1 MGHSA
6 LLTGKDYRDLLEIV
20 DLVYG
25 ASCPEALFPS
35 LFEKLARA
43 IGCNSAVYLP
53 VGDAGLPSA
62 KAHGCIVFDTSSQLA
77 REYAEYYW
85 ALDPSCVTRWTK
97 EPNRALRITDVVPA
111 SRFLKSEFAIDFAA
125 RVPYCWGLAGTVGI
139 PGHLIGAMALH
150 RLRHERD
157 FSDRDAAFVQALLP
171 HVSRAL
177 DFLEERN
184 QRPRATGI
192 LILDEIGTVVYTNDA
207 AAHILKDRSAE
218 TIQLPLGQARTT
230 LQTDQGDYAV
240 GMQTTPGRCKV
251 VSLEP
256 VKHDSLRSRFA
267 ARGLTPRQQE
277 IASRVLWGMSNK
289 RIAGELDLAE
299 QTVKDHINA
308 IFRKLGI
315 HHRAELAAR
324 VLPLALGNLG

>member
-1 MGHSA
+1 MRHSA
-6 LLTGKDYRDLLEIV
+6 RLTGKDYRDLLEII
-20 DLVYG
+20 DLTYG
-25 ASCPEALFPS
+25 AICPEALFPP

-62 KAHGCIVFDTSSQLA
+62 KARGCIVFDTSSQLA

-97 EPNRALRITDVVPA
+97 EPNRALRITDLMPA
-111 SRFLKSEFAIDFAA
+111 SRFIKSEFAIDFAA

-139 PGHLIGAMALH
+139 PGHPIGAMALH

-157 FSDRDAAFVQALLP
+157 FSDRDTAFVHALLP

-177 DFLEERN
+177 YFLEERN

-192 LILDEIGTVVYTNDA
+192 LILDNIGTVVYSNEA
-207 AAHILKDRSAE
+207 AAHILKEKSPEA
-218 TIQLPLGQARTT
+218 IPLPIGQA
-230 LQTDQGDYAV
+230 QTIFQSDQGDHTV
-240 GMQTTPGRCKV
+240 GVQKILGNYKV

-256 VKHDSLRSRFA
+256 VKHDSLRSRLA
-267 ARGLTPRQQE
+267 VQGLTPRQQE
-277 IASRVLWGMSNK
+277 IASRVLSGASNK
-289 RIAGELDLAE
+289 RIAGELHLTE
-299 QTVKDHINA
+299 QTVKDHLHA

-324 VLPLALGNLG
+324 VIPIGWNA